1 LIGIDYI
8 YFKKLGSF
16 YLNKST
22 AVFSKLPSFVATIL
36 VLQVALYLS
45 FFLDIAIARQVI
57 GFLYLAFIPGFVIV
71 KLLKQNN
78 LGLAET
84 VLFSVGLSLAFVMLA
99 GFVVNEV
106 GLLVGIKQPLEP
118 SLLVL
123 VFSGVVLLG
132 ALACSF
138 RDSQNAQPIELTKST
153 FLKLSV
159 LCLLP
164 VLSVV
169 GAYFANITGN
179 TTILLLTLLMVLAV
193 FLVALFSK
201 RLITP
206 KFYLIIVFI
215 IALTLLFHSS
225 LISNYVQGADIKIE
239 YYIAALTHD
248 SGFWNSS
255 ISFTDTGL
263 ASYYS
268 MLSVTIIPTIYSNIL
283 NMDITWVF
291 KIIYPLIFALVPLA
305 LYLIWREKFG
315 VSIAF
320 ISVFLLMS
328 QSTFYFEMTYLARQM
343 IAEVF
348 FVLLFL
354 IIFSKSL
361 SSKNVKIL
369 IVIFSFSL
377 IVSHYSL
384 ALIFGFFISLIWLFT
399 YLTKKPKSNLSLGVV
414 VLFLVLMFSWFV
426 ITASSATIVRIAGA
440 ERSIIGGFSDF
451 LNPVSRSGQLV
462 GIGIG
467 GASHVSSLYT
477 VGKAIAYAT
486 ELFIIIG
493 FVVLLLKL
501 KKKDL
506 DFFIPCLA
514 SMLILVM
521 CIVLP
526 NFSGQFGIN
535 RFYHVILFFLAPLF
549 AIGCI
554 GLFRFAAKLLG
565 LAAKRKTEICSLILM
580 TLVLGSYFLFQTNLI
595 YEVAGVE
602 SWSISLSRY
611 RLNDRLY
618 SDFSFVTGPQVSS
631 AEWLSQNH
639 QTLNWVTYTDTS
651 VGLNL
656 AAYGEIYPGHLSLLD
671 NTTSPQ
677 EGQFYYLAEL
687 YTIYN
692 EAQYYSNVHNA
703 SDLLGL
709 QPLSLIYNNG
719 LCEIL
724 TQTH

>member
-1 LIGIDYI
+1 VAIILSLQIALYI
-8 YFKKLGSF
+8 SF
-16 YLNKST
+16 
-22 AVFSKLPSFVATIL
+22 FFDIL
-36 VLQVALYLS
+36 V
-45 FFLDIAIARQVI
+45 ARQVI
-57 GFLYLAFIPGFVIV
+57 GFLYLTFIPGFIIL
-71 KLLKQNN
+71 KMLKQDN
-78 LGLAET
+78 LGLVGTA
-84 VLFSVGLSLAFVMLA
+84 LFSVGLSVASLMLGGVA
-99 GFVVNEV
+99 LNEI
-106 GLLVGIKQPLEP
+106 GLLVGVRQPLVP

-123 VFSGVVLLG
+123 IFSGFVFFGTLICYLRG
-132 ALACSF
+132 SKDLK
-138 RDSQNAQPIELTKST
+138 PIVLTKGRVLK
-153 FLKLSV
+153 FLV

-164 VLSVV
+164 VLSIIGV
-169 GAYFANITGN
+169 YFANATGN
-179 TTILLLTLLMVLAV
+179 TSLLILALFTVLAV
-193 FLVALFSK
+193 FVVTLFSK
-201 RLITP
+201 RLVTP
-206 KFYLIIVFI
+206 KLYLIIVLI
-215 IALTLLFHSS
+215 ISITLLFHSS
-225 LISNYVQGADIKIE
+225 LISNYVQGVDIKIE
-239 YYIAALTHD
+239 YYIATLTQN

-268 MLSVTIIPTIYSNIL
+268 MLSVSIIPTIYSNIL
-283 NMDITWVF
+283 NMDITCVF

-320 ISVFLLMS
+320 ISSFLLMS

-343 IAEVF
+343 VAEVF

-354 IIFSKSL
+354 ILFSKSL

-369 IVIFSFSL
+369 IMIFGFSL

-399 YLTKKPKSNLSLGVV
+399 YLTKKPSSNLPLSIVIF
-414 VLFLVLMFSWFV
+414 FLVLMFSWFV

-467 GASHVSSLYT
+467 AASHLSPLYT
-477 VGKAIAYAT
+477 VGRAIAYTT

-493 FVVLLLKL
+493 FVALILKV

-526 NFSGQFGIN
+526 NFSGQFSIN

-554 GLFRFAAKLLG
+554 GLFRFASKLLG
-565 LAAKRKTEICSLILM
+565 VATKRKTEICSLILM
-580 TLVLGSYFLFQTNLI
+580 TLVLGSYFLFQTNI
-595 YEVAGVE
+595 VYEVAGVE
-602 SWSISLSRY
+602 SWSTPLSRY

-618 SDFSFVTGPQVSS
+618 YDFSFVTGPQVSS
-631 AEWLSQNH
+631 AEWLSQNN
-639 QTLNWVTYTDTS
+639 QKSNWVVFADTS
-651 VGLNL
+651 VALNL
-656 AAYGEIYPGHLSLLD
+656 VAYGGIYSGHVSLMD

-677 EGQFYYLAEL
+677 KGQFMYLAEL
-687 YTIYN
+687 YTVYN
-692 EAQYYSNVHNA
+692 ELQYYSKVNNA
-703 SDLLGL
+703 SDILAS
-709 QPLSLIYNNG
+709 QPLSVIYNNG
-719 LCEIL
+719 FCEIL
-724 TQTH
+724 G